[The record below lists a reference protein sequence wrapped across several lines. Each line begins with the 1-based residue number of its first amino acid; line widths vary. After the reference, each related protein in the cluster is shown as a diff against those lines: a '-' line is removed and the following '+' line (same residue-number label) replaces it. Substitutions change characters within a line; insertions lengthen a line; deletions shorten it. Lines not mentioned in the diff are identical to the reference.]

1 MTKHETPQDKNYV
14 TFEGKDYDIESLT
27 EEQQYLVH
35 QMKILQE
42 EYLELQAALDRSKV
56 GLEAFSTMFR
66 NNLLAEQQSK
76 EESEKG
82 A

>member
-1 MTKHETPQDKNYV
+1 
-14 TFEGKDYDIESLT
+14 
-27 EEQQYLVH
+27 
-35 QMKILQE
+35 MKILQE

-76 EESEKG
+76 EESKEESEKG